1 MTRSRLLFVTQD
13 FPPAVGGIQRY
24 SLELAGA
31 LDPLCSAFGVLAPR
45 SPGARETD
53 AGLSFSVRRVW
64 ASSDT
69 LPFLGAP
76 ALLSTS
82 GRGAYTCT
90 LHAQWASAPA
100 ALLARRLGRLRKVT
114 VAAHGRELLLT
125 PFGHLP
131 PIQREYDRLRRSV
144 LCAVDR
150 VFAVSHYTA
159 SLVRALGVA
168 AERVVV
174 VPNGTNA
181 EKFRPFQREEAR
193 ARLGL
198 SATPLLLSVAR
209 LVPRKGLDSVLRA
222 LPQLS
227 TRIPGGVDYV
237 IAGTGPDRE
246 RLLALARTL
255 GVAERVRMLGH
266 VADADLPLWY
276 AACDVFVMP
285 ARSEPPD
292 VEGFGL
298 VFLEASACARPVV
311 GVRSGGVVDAIE
323 HEKTG
328 FLLDPADDAA
338 LCEAL
343 SRLLLEPNL
352 AAEFGR
358 AGRARVERDFTWK
371 RVASRIVDEID
382 RDP

>member
-1 MTRSRLLFVTQD
+1 VNRSRLLFVTQD
-13 FPPAVGGIQRY
+13 FPPAIGGIQRY
-24 SLELAGA
+24 SLELASA
-31 LDPLCSAFGVLAPR
+31 LDPLCSEFGVLAPR

-64 ASSDT
+64 ANSDT
-69 LPFLGAP
+69 LPFLAAP

-82 GRGAYTCT
+82 RRGAYTCT
-90 LHAQWASAPA
+90 LHAQWASAPI
-100 ALLARRLGRLRKVT
+100 ALLARRLGRLRKVA

-131 PIQREYDRLRRSV
+131 PFQREYDRLRARV

-159 SLVRALGVA
+159 SLVRELGVLP
-168 AERVVV
+168 ERVVV

-181 EKFRPFQREEAR
+181 ENFRPLPREDAR

-222 LPQLS
+222 LPALC
-227 TRIPGGVDYV
+227 TRVPGGVHYV

-255 GVAERVRMLGH
+255 GVAERVRMIGH

-298 VFLEASACARPVV
+298 VFLEASACERPVV
-311 GVRSGGVVDAIE
+311 AVRSGGVVDAIE

-328 FLLDPADDAA
+328 FLLTPGDDAA
-338 LCEAL
+338 LSDAL

-371 RVASRIVDEID
+371 RVATRIVDELG
-382 RDP
+382 REP